1 MTQKPDSE
9 RQFNKA
15 ADRDKGERER
25 LIRQLSVPDQLRVER
40 MRQEHQQEVVE
51 RRQNQSANRADDIQF
66 EFQMLVRE
74 EARPVLRPSP
84 LRQFHRSGEELE
96 RMAAKAVD
104 ERNRHEIAD
113 MAVQRDKAIDHFLE
127 IRGQTYDQFK
137 GEREQLNQQ
146 RESTRSQNDVTR
158 EI

>member
-1 MTQKPDSE
+1 
-9 RQFNKA
+9 
-15 ADRDKGERER
+15 
-25 LIRQLSVPDQLRVER
+25 
-40 MRQEHQQEVVE
+40 
-51 RRQNQSANRADDIQF
+51 
-66 EFQMLVRE
+66 
-74 EARPVLRPSP
+74 
-84 LRQFHRSGEELE
+84 
-96 RMAAKAVD
+96 MAAKAVD